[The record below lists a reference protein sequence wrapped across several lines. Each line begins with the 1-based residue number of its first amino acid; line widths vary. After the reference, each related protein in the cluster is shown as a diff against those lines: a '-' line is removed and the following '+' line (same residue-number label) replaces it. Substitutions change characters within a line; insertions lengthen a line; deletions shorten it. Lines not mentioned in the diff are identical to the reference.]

1 MAKLQSL
8 KKGQKFMM
16 EGHVYRVADRAND
29 SAICRDVK
37 TRQEFCFIGNY
48 DVR

>member
-1 MAKLQSL
+1 MKLHQL
-8 KKGQKFMM
+8 KKGNRFKLQ
-16 EGHVYRVADRAND
+16 GHGYVVTEKYLDCT
-29 SAICRDVK
+29 ICRDVK